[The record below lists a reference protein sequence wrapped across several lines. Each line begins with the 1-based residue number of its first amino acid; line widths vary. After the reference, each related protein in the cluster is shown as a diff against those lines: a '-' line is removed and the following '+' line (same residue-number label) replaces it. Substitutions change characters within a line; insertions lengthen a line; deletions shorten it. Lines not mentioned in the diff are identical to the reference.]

1 MVPPTTAIA
10 DVLQLRGLT
19 GWLSPPLRPIH
30 RSLGLLGRARTVRLA
45 PGPGDEGLEPLHRMM
60 DEDLEDRVIVVAGAE
75 AAAGAVW
82 GEILTRA
89 ALARG
94 ATGLLVEGGVRD
106 VNAFRDLGLPVWALY
121 EATAGPG
128 PDVHVASVGGPVEI
142 AGVVVD
148 EGTCIVMD
156 GAGVVALP
164 STDVFPDSYMYAD
177 AEEDVVRAL
186 RDGATLAEAN
196 RYKEDVVRTLRG
208 GSSLDTPPSMDPAEV
223 RARDHGDYGSY
234 GGHRPYQG
242 YGDYGDYGDYEGIIG
257 ELRRL

>member
-45 PGPGDEGLEPLHRMM
+45 PGPGDNGLDPLHWMM
-60 DEDLEDRVIVVAGAE
+60 DEELEDRVIVVAGAQ

-128 PDVHVASVGGPVEI
+128 PAVHVASVGGPVEI
-142 AGVVVD
+142 AGVLVD
-148 EGTCIVMD
+148 ESTSIVMD
-156 GAGVVALP
+156 GAGVIALP
-164 STDVFPDSYMYAD
+164 STEVFADSYMYAD
-177 AEEDVVRAL
+177 AEEDVVSAL
-186 RDGATLAEAN
+186 RGGASLAEAH
-196 RYKEDVVRTLRG
+196 RHKED
-208 GSSLDTPPSMDPAEV
+208 MMAK
-223 RARDHGDYGSY
+223 
-234 GGHRPYQG
+234 
-242 YGDYGDYGDYEGIIG
+242 
-257 ELRRL
+257 LRRSP

>member
-1 MVPPTTAIA
+1 
-10 DVLQLRGLT
+10 
-19 GWLSPPLRPIH
+19 
-30 RSLGLLGRARTVRLA
+30 
-45 PGPGDEGLEPLHRMM
+45 MM
-60 DEDLEDRVIVVAGAE
+60 DEDLQDRVIVVAGAE

-94 ATGLLVEGGVRD
+94 ATGLLIEGGVRD

-128 PDVHVASVGGPVEI
+128 PAVHVASVGGPVEI

-148 EGTCIVMD
+148 ETTSIVMD

-186 RDGATLAEAN
+186 REGATLAEAN
-196 RYKEDVVRTLRG
+196 RYKEDVVRTLRDGRAPADARVQGRG
-208 GSSLDTPPSMDPAEV
+208 G
-223 RARDHGDYGSY
+223 YGGY
-234 GGHRPYQG
+234 GGHWIPRG
-242 YGDYGDYGDYEGIIG
+242 YGDIVG
-257 ELRRL
+257 ELRRS